1 MGGRVLFVCSIL
13 GRSSLKGIRCS
24 FEKIFLCIF
33 LFIRIRI
40 LPIFLFEGERILLA
54 YHILNISIFFY
65 FTYGYI
71 HLYSSKVFKS
81 FYNSYIRQLVIH
93 SCISLVY

>member
-13 GRSSLKGIRCS
+13 GRFSLKGIRCS

-40 LPIFLFEGERILLA
+40 LLIFLLGGERILLA

-65 FTYGYI
+65 FTYI

-81 FYNSYIRQLVIH
+81 FYKSHIRQLVIH
-93 SCISLVY
+93 SCIFLVY